1 MKRFLKWTAI
11 ALASLIGLFLIV
23 CTLIVWI
30 LSPARLTPIVEEQ
43 ASRLIDGEVH
53 LQRVELTFWSTFP
66 KLTVDVDSLEV
77 ISHSL
82 RSLPPQVK
90 ASLPADADSDRK
102 SVV

>member
-30 LSPARLTPIVEEQ
+30 LSPARLTPIVE
-43 ASRLIDGEVH
+43 A
-53 LQRVELTFWSTFP
+53 
-66 KLTVDVDSLEV
+66 
-77 ISHSL
+77 
-82 RSLPPQVK
+82 RSL
-90 ASLPADADSDRK
+90 LDRK

>member
-66 KLTVDVDSLEV
+66 QA
-77 ISHSL
+77 HSRCRL
-82 RSLPPQVK
+82 
-90 ASLPADADSDRK
+90 A
-102 SVV
+102 